1 MLSKELKDML
11 NKAVATRAAI
21 LEELKP
27 LREIEEKLITA
38 MHPLSM
44 KLRGVRDQIADIE
57 KTKGLVD
64 ASRTIASL
72 KPQSRT

>member
-11 NKAVATRAAI
+11 DKAETTRASI

-38 MHPLSM
+38 MHPLTM
-44 KLRGVRDQIADIE
+44 KLQDVRTRIADIE
-57 KTKGLVD
+57 KTKGLAD